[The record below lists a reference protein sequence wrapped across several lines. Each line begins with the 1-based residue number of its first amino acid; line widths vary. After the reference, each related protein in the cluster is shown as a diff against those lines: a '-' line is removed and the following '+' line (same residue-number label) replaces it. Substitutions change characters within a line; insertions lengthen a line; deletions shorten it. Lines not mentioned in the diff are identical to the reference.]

1 MGIVLAWGTH
11 LVLAEGYS
19 GCLSRK
25 NHGAA
30 EGPEAG
36 HRALG
41 MPSGV
46 QGSRRWFESV
56 LRTWLGF

>member
-1 MGIVLAWGTH
+1 MGIVLARGTH
-11 LVLAEGYS
+11 LVLAESYP

-41 MPSGV
+41 MASGIK
-46 QGSRRWFESV
+46 GSW
-56 LRTWLGF
+56 